1 MFLTTFGQTV
11 FVEGV
16 NYIPLPTSD
25 IESEREKLS
34 DHIDY

>member
-1 MFLTTFGQTV
+1 
-11 FVEGV
+11 V